1 MDGKYGEVVRGYAIA
16 ADSIGALVTGDSRR
30 LNQLSDMAAGGKLG
44 KPAQFGDWLGGKI
57 YDWTH

>member
-1 MDGKYGEVVRGYAIA
+1 
-16 ADSIGALVTGDSRR
+16 LVTGDSRR